1 MTTKSLDKLLGT
13 DLFRFIWPPMQQA
26 ASIALRLAPFAAEFR
41 GPEQYQLERVMTHL
55 IEGLENHPL
64 HRDVWQA
71 LTKSDTEIEYNDNTF
86 WVDDQVFRTW
96 KIKVNDTSFM
106 PDDGIVELL

>member
-1 MTTKSLDKLLGT
+1 MTPLDKLLKFN
-13 DLFRFIWPPMQQA
+13 LYAQLLHPMQQA
-26 ASIALRLAPFAAEFR
+26 AQIALRLAPFASELR

-55 IEGLENHPL
+55 IEGLETFET

-71 LTKSDTEIEYNDNTF
+71 LTKRGTEIEYNDNTF